1 MARNAA
7 PNLAGMAHAAPDPV
21 SQVLLSMQRQKLQ
34 SQVLLMVEREEA
46 LRAELQAAKDDARY
60 SSAALAEALQRL
72 QCRHQEDAAK
82 NRKSGWFG

>member
-1 MARNAA
+1 
-7 PNLAGMAHAAPDPV
+7 
-21 SQVLLSMQRQKLQ
+21 MQRQKLQ
-34 SQVLLMVEREEA
+34 AQVLLMVESEEA

-82 NRKSGWFG
+82 NRKSGGWFG